1 MSTTDTPLSGAADDA
16 NVRWG
21 VTDAAIGILLAAACS
36 LGWAWLTRTVVID
49 EWLQVLGA
57 YLAVWVPLVVVLCIA
72 DVARGRRSF
81 AADFG
86 LRVRWIDLL
95 WGVGIGLLARGL
107 VTLLELAFTGRT
119 SLDGGV
125 LALPTGF
132 ALWFGI
138 VLAPV
143 LIGPLIEETFYRGL
157 VLRAVQRRTG
167 ARAVVAASVAVV
179 VSALVFGL
187 AHLAQGAALS
197 PTAAVVTFAGTFVFG
212 LAAGAL
218 AAATGR
224 LGGAIIAHMV
234 FNGLLVLAI
243 VS

>member
-1 MSTTDTPLSGAADDA
+1 M
-16 NVRWG
+16 RWG
-21 VTDAAIGILLAAACS
+21 VTDAAVGILLAAACS

-57 YLAVWVPLVVVLCIA
+57 YLAVWVPLVLVLCIA

-86 LRVRWIDLL
+86 LRFRFIDLL
-95 WGVGIGLLARGL
+95 WGVGTGLLVRGL
-107 VTLLELAFTGRT
+107 VTVIELAWTGRT

-132 ALWFGI
+132 AFWFGL

-143 LIGPLIEETFYRGL
+143 LLGPLIEETFYRGL
-157 VLRAVQRRTG
+157 VQRAVQRRTR
-167 ARAVVAASVAVV
+167 ARAAVAASVAVV

-197 PTAAVVTFAGTFVFG
+197 PTAAGVAFVSTFVFG

-224 LGGAIIAHMV
+224 IGGAIIAHVV

-243 VS
+243 VT

>member
-1 MSTTDTPLSGAADDA
+1 MSTTDTPPIGRGDAA

-21 VTDAAIGILLAAACS
+21 VTDAAAGILLAAACS

-95 WGVGIGLLARGL
+95 WGVGLGLLVRGL
-107 VTLLELAFTGRT
+107 VTLIELAWTGRT

-138 VLAPV
+138 VIAPV
-143 LIGPLIEETFYRGL
+143 VIGPLVEETFYRGL

-167 ARAVVAASVAVV
+167 GRAAVAASVAVV

-197 PTAAVVTFAGTFVFG
+197 PTAAAVTFVSTFVFG

-218 AAATGR
+218 AVATGR

-234 FNGLLVLAI
+234 FNGMLVLAI
-243 VS
+243 LS